1 MAIFLLLPDSVRMQT
16 DSLTLPN
23 SAGHT
28 VGLDTFGFGQAP
40 LKWEF
45 DEWARTKPFF
55 EDTVD
60 GRNPAPISIGSSA
73 HC

>member
-23 SAGHT
+23 SAGYT

-40 LKWEF
+40 IKWEF
-45 DEWARTKPFF
+45 DEWALTKPFSKILSM
-55 EDTVD
+55 EEILHQLV
-60 GRNPAPISIGSSA
+60 
-73 HC
+73 